1 MSGAAGASAAA
12 PEDFQQLSCTYTPA
26 QVLCCICGAVTPPNP
41 RNKCLSCLQEELDV
55 SSQVCRTFVVDHCKQ
70 CGRFRD
76 AQGKWLPCLMESR
89 ELLALCLK
97 KIRGLKSLSKI
108 VDCRWVFTEA
118 HSNKLIVRITARADV
133 LESKAQVEQA
143 FNVQGLVHNTQCE
156 DCKKAFTPH
165 AGWGARVQ
173 VRQRCEH
180 KRTFLFLEQLVLQQ
194 QHILEKLLRAV
205 QSKDGLDFH
214 FPNKQAA
221 AAFVTF
227 CCSRFPCSTRS
238 SKQLISHDC
247 NSNTYFYKHTVYVE
261 LAAICKDDLVFI
273 PAKKAKETF
282 GGFSSLSLC
291 CRVGSS
297 LTLVDPFTARSLEL
311 SAEVYF
317 RDSYLALCTRKHLS
331 YFLVL
336 SVTPLPQHQQ
346 PHQQA
351 SKRQQQQQ
359 KQQQQAAAAE
369 TAADDAMAVDSS
381 KAAAAPATST
391 DATARSSSSSSGGS
405 GFLLAEIELLR
416 CSASGIAEGEPIL
429 TRSHLGHL
437 LQAGDF
443 AAGYDFQR
451 INLSGFADACVE
463 RDLHCSQA
471 CSSSSSS
478 SNSKGRPEQQGL
490 AAAPWEV
497 MLVKKHFPF
506 RKAGRRRQWVLRSLQ
521 KQQDDG
527 LMEEEVGSVRGG
539 GGQASAARR
548 CTDTRKRRGGAA
560 RRGAAAAAED
570 EDLEQFKRD
579 LEEDAELRKQVA
591 IYKDPRAFPKAPMG
605 AAKVRLSSKKQQQ
618 QQPQQQ
624 RRREANKARKVAKA
638 QEGRQ
643 RQQRA
648 EEEESSQWETDEE
661 EEETEEAAGAAPVI
675 DLSELLDCLS
685 LDDLKP
691 VTPGQGVS
699 PEDAQQLAAAE
710 ASSEAES
717 DSL

>member
-1 MSGAAGASAAA
+1 MSGAAGAAAEE
-12 PEDFQQLSCTYTPA
+12 PQQLSCTYTPA
-26 QVLCCICGAVTPPNP
+26 QVLCCICGAITPPNP
-41 RNKCLSCLQEELDV
+41 RNKCLSCLREELDV

-70 CGRFRD
+70 CGRFKD
-76 AQGKWLPCLMESR
+76 AQGKWLPCEIESR

-118 HSNKLIVRITARADV
+118 HSNKLILRITARADV
-133 LESKAQVEQA
+133 LESKAQ
-143 FNVQGLVHNTQCE
+143 
-156 DCKKAFTPH
+156 AFTPH

-194 QHILEKLLRAV
+194 QHILEKLLRVV
-205 QSKDGLDFH
+205 QSKDGLDFQ

-221 AAFVTF
+221 AAFAAF

-247 NSNTYFYKHTVYVE
+247 YSNTYFYKHTVYVE
-261 LAAICKDDLVFI
+261 LAPICKDDLVFI
-273 PAKKAKETF
+273 PAKKARETF
-282 GGFSSLSLC
+282 GGFASLSLC

-297 LTLVDPFTARSLEL
+297 LTLVDPFTARSLDL

-317 RDSYLALCTRKHLS
+317 RDSFLPLCTRKHLS
-331 YFLVL
+331 YFLIL

-346 PHQQA
+346 PHHHP

-359 KQQQQAAAAE
+359 HKQQQQQQAAAAAA
-369 TAADDAMAVDSS
+369 AADDAMAVDSS
-381 KAAAAPATST
+381 KAAAASDST
-391 DATARSSSSSSGGS
+391 PRTNSSSSSSSS

-416 CSASGIAEGEPIL
+416 CSASGIAEGGEPIV
-429 TRSHLGHL
+429 TRSHLGHI

-443 AAGYDFQR
+443 AAGFDFQR

-463 RDLHCSQA
+463 NDLHWPQGN
-471 CSSSSSS
+471 SSSSSS
-478 SNSKGRPEQQGL
+478 SSGRGRPEQQGL

-506 RKAGRRRQWVLRSLQ
+506 RKAGRRRHWVLRSLQ
-521 KQQDDG
+521 KQDGDG
-527 LMEEEVGSVRGG
+527 LMEEEEVGSVRGG
-539 GGQASAARR
+539 SGQAPSAR

-560 RRGAAAAAED
+560 RNKGAAAAADD

-579 LEEDAELRKQVA
+579 LEEDPELRRQVA
-591 IYKDPRAFPKAPMG
+591 IYRDPRAFTKAPMG
-605 AAKVRLSSKKQQQ
+605 AAKIQVSNKKQRQQQ
-618 QQPQQQ
+618 QQQQQQQQ
-624 RRREANKARKVAKA
+624 RRREANKARKVAEA
-638 QEGRQ
+638 QEERQ

-648 EEEESSQWETDEE
+648 EEDGDSQWETDEE
-661 EEETEEAAGAAPVI
+661 EETERGAGAAPEI

-685 LDDLKP
+685 LEDLKP
-691 VTPGQGVS
+691 ITPGQGIS
-699 PEDAQQLAAAE
+699 PEDAQQPANDE
-710 ASSEAES
+710 APSEAES